1 MENNRETLVSLFK
14 ALRTCTNGKT
24 KTNIR
29 KIIKA
34 LTPVD
39 RFPKGFIS
47 TWRQGRF
54 IQFISGATEREAEY
68 KTSVPNN
75 LWKDNFLAYMR
86 GDADKVYTKDEYFRI
101 NDAFY
106 ERDMYFEFNS
116 KAYYCKKYIRF
127 ADKVYLQS
135 QAIQIDENGTYVVAD
150 KGEKFTTHLFA
161 DNEPALL
168 SLFRRSPIETAQFR
182 LMMSC
187 LLFNGK
193 YRLDCSDANCFAIP
207 KSALLKCEFKPTKQM
222 KNLLE
227 TTSVTDCFG
236 AVYEGQKKS
245 LNGKMWEQLVTR
257 SNKASFEQYIK
268 RLQTFAREEAKYE
281 QP

>member
-1 MENNRETLVSLFK
+1 MENNREILVSLFK
-14 ALRTCTNGKT
+14 TLKTCTNKET

-29 KIIKA
+29 RTIKA

-39 RFPKGFIS
+39 RLPKEFIS
-47 TWRQGRF
+47 TWHQGSK
-54 IQFISGATEREAEY
+54 IQYISGGSEWNAEY